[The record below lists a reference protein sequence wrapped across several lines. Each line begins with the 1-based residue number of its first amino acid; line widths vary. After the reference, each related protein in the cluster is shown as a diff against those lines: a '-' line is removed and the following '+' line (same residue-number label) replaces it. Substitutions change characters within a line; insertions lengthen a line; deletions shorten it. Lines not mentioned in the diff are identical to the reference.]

1 MVIIK
6 NLDKLLSVVFVK
18 IYLIIKITMDINVG
32 VFQKHNDV
40 SLHMDDVHGKHIM
53 QLSVKVEEMVDG
65 SNLDVRVDV
74 IVAISH

>member
-1 MVIIK
+1 
-6 NLDKLLSVVFVK
+6 
-18 IYLIIKITMDINVG
+18 MDINVG